1 MMNKRVCAM
10 LALVSLLGICTSA
23 NAAVLGF
30 DDITTLTPED
40 WSDVD
45 VPDGYGG
52 LNWDNFYV
60 LHGSHHSGSG
70 YDYGTV
76 SESYVAFNAFGY
88 PAWVTSDATF
98 DFNGAYL
105 TAAWENQNIQVLG
118 YLGGELKYDVTVP
131 IVTTEPTWY
140 DFNFMEIDTLNFI
153 SSVNHFAMDNF
164 TYNQTA
170 TVPAPG
176 AILLGTLG
184 TGLLGY
190 LRRRRAL

>member
-1 MMNKRVCAM
+1 MNKLVYVM

-30 DDITTLTPED
+30 DDISTFPDST
-40 WSDVD
+40 DVD
-45 VPDGYGG
+45 VSDGYGG

-60 LHGSHHSGSG
+60 LHESCHPGSG

-76 SESYVAFNAFGY
+76 SESCVAYNAFGD
-88 PAWVTSDATF
+88 PAWTTSDATF

-105 TAAWENQNIQVLG
+105 TSAWYDQNLQVLG

-131 IVTTEPTWY
+131 IVTTGPTWY
-140 DFNFMEIDTLNFI
+140 DFNFTGIDALKFI
-153 SSVNHFAMDNF
+153 STNYQFVMDNF